1 MQTINALRAALFAA
15 SLSGAIVM
23 SGCSSTKLNETPP
36 APVVD
41 RAPAPAPASPPPVDT
56 RNVAPVDTSVRTLDP
71 LNDPSSPLAKRA
83 VFFDFDSFSVKP
95 EFQPVVEAHG
105 RFLATNKARHIVI
118 EGNTD
123 ERGGREYNLAL
134 GQKRSDAVRERL
146 KLLGVAETQVE
157 TVSFGKEKP
166 AASGST
172 EDAWAQ
178 NRRADIKYR

>member
-1 MQTINALRAALFAA
+1 MQTSNALRAALFVA
-15 SLSGAIVM
+15 SLSGVLVM

-41 RAPAPAPASPPPVDT
+41 RAPAPAAPSPAVDS

-83 VFFDFDSFSVKP
+83 VYFDFDSFLVKA

-105 RFLATNKARHIVI
+105 RFLATNKARHIVV

-134 GQKRSDAVRERL
+134 GQKRADAVRERL
-146 KLLGVAETQVE
+146 KLLGVTDAQVE
-157 TVSFGKEKP
+157 SVSFGKEKP
-166 AASGST
+166 VATGST